1 MSFGTRSLRRPRLA
15 SLPTRSFHLAT
26 VLEDLEESDFP
37 ALNLGTESLAA
48 TPRDATFG
56 LGMSSLSR
64 KRSLSRLS
72 SEGRIFKQSNTRRA
86 DVDMTCMIWQVR
98 SAHLER
104 NVAENCFAKITFTML
119 WLDKSSNQCPSC
131 SAYCHPNT
139 HVISLA
145 SPASPT
151 ASSPQ
156 NIRDTFRYREHL
168 AHDNVAG
175 RNTEQGYEYRC
186 QSPSPSSSTSDSS
199 SADLITD
206 HDDED
211 KSVQAKTENSTSLQS
226 LLVKFV
232 RHLLDDSSPE
242 ASVPEVNP
250 NRAQKI
256 QDGTVR
262 GSRVEGLST
271 ELLPSPS
278 GHSSFQSQALQVYDT
293 PPHQLASSEVV
304 SDPELTAIELVGKVL
319 GKVLSIV
326 ALLLVFWVLSR

>member
-1 MSFGTRSLRRPRLA
+1 MLQTKGTAEESIQDLFPDRFYDSDEEI
-15 SLPTRSFHLAT
+15 
-26 VLEDLEESDFP
+26 EDLEESDFP

-86 DVDMTCMIWQVR
+86 DVDMTCMICFHPPQR
-98 SAHLER
+98 PSRTKCCGKLFCEDHLHD
-104 NVAENCFAKITFTML
+104 

-145 SPASPT
+145 PPASPT

-186 QSPSPSSSTSDSS
+186 QSPSPSSTSDSS